1 MMMPD
6 ISFVMKVNIGNR
18 DILVLELPGFEKG
31 VLKPRISGNSITS
44 MNNPIIHQS
53 DIPTGSFKLN
63 ISFQQ
68 AIEERFTAE
77 RNEGFINLIILKKR
91 STEYTEPV

>member
-1 MMMPD
+1 
-6 ISFVMKVNIGNR
+6 
-18 DILVLELPGFEKG
+18 
-31 VLKPRISGNSITS
+31 

-68 AIEERFTAE
+68 HIEERFTAE
-77 RNEGFINLIILKKR
+77 RNEGFINLTILKKR
-91 STEYTEPV
+91 TQEFAEAV